1 MITFP
6 PLIIEREIGHAS
18 FGAAMGLG
26 TSISGVVSAFGP
38 GLVGFVHS
46 LTGDY
51 AGGLTPCVLLDL
63 VAAAAVLVRP
73 LPVE

>member
-1 MITFP
+1 
-6 PLIIEREIGHAS
+6 
-18 FGAAMGLG
+18 
-26 TSISGVVSAFGP
+26 VSVFGP

-51 AGGLTPCVLLDL
+51 AGALTLCVLLDL

-73 LPVE
+73 RPVG